1 MRKGTSCTWCFR
13 EGRRGSLWGS
23 KRGLPGS
30 VNKGRGNRLG
40 AGGHGQEEGSWQIL
54 GWGGQREEQ
63 CSRVQGFS
71 TPTLPQNLHFHHL
84 PDFLWAHSLVWDNHQ
99 KRQCAQ
105 GHQGTWDLLLSHPVP
120 SSSPAGTQHQQ
131 LQDLI
136 QAFVHLIPREIKLR
150 KVQ

>member
-1 MRKGTSCTWCFR
+1 MC
-13 EGRRGSLWGS
+13 RRGSLWGS

-30 VNKGRGNRLG
+30 VSKGRGSRLG

-54 GWGGQREEQ
+54 DWGGQREEQ
-63 CSRVQGFS
+63 CSRVQGLS

-84 PDFLWAHSLVWDNHQ
+84 PDFLWAHLFAWDNHQ
-99 KRQCAQ
+99 KRQRAQ
-105 GHQGTWDLLLSHPVP
+105 GHQGTWDLLLFRPAP
-120 SSSPAGTQHQQ
+120 SSSPAGTQHQR